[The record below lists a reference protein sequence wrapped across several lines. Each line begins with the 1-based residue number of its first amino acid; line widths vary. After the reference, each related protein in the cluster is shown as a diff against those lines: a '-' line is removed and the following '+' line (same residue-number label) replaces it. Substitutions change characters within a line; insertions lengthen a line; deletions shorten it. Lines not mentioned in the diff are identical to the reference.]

1 MIMKRK
7 DCFILTVALFG
18 AATLLSSCSD
28 SNDSQP
34 TVINDESVIQ
44 SDEEAYALVNGAFQ
58 IFQDLCSTFTE
69 LSDVATEYGSSY
81 LGNEDDAAIRI
92 ARLTYDETN
101 DYPVW
106 AWDDFYG
113 AVGTANDAIDKISAS
128 TKVSASAKAEA
139 IGRAKFIRGLAYS
152 YLVLYFGEVPIR
164 LSTDDANT
172 TRASIDA
179 VYTQIV
185 TDLTEAE
192 AALPATTSSPV
203 LPTKAAAQA
212 LLSRV
217 YLQWASN
224 PLSQS
229 QVEAI
234 ASSKTDPAISN
245 NTERLQLA
253 LEHAQ
258 KVIENSSY
266 GLVTKFENIFGR
278 ANESRLPEHIFT
290 FQHDGDGIDIIGN
303 HQYHCAWTYP
313 FQTDKVSH
321 IHPISTFDEWPDD
334 DPRKAFSVITS
345 ITDPKSGT
353 TYSYLP
359 PETLPVFGKGV
370 DRSYA
375 NAEWETIEKNDV
387 DQIEIRYAEVVLIAA
402 EALVQLHRHGEAKE
416 LVNQLRRRAWGDD
429 SHALDYVGLE
439 EVQAEWGYEF
449 LYEHKHWQ
457 NLVRWGKLISTL
469 QSVRNNSLFADENA
483 TEGNVTA
490 RGTVSSYAVRS
501 YSILHSK
508 YENANGHLYR
518 YPIPVGLEGEDLG
531 VRPQNPGY

>member
-1 MIMKRK
+1 MRK
-7 DCFILTVALFG
+7 KSFILLVVALTG

-28 SNDSQP
+28 SNDENKSN
-34 TVINDESVIQ
+34 VIDDQSVIQ
-44 SDEEAYALVNGAFQ
+44 SDEEAYALVSGAYQRFQ
-58 IFQDLCSTFTE
+58 GLCSTFTE

-92 ARLTYDETN
+92 ARLSYDETD

-113 AVGTANDAIDKISAS
+113 AIGTANDAIDKISAS
-128 TKVSASAKAEA
+128 TKVSASAKTEA
-139 IGRAKFIRGLAYS
+139 IGRAKFVRGLAYS

-164 LSTDDANT
+164 LSTDDAST
-172 TRASIDA
+172 TRQSIDA

-234 ASSKTDPAISN
+234 ASLKTDPAISN
-245 NTERLQLA
+245 NTERLQQA
-253 LEHAQ
+253 LTYAQ
-258 KVIENSSY
+258 KVLDNSSY

-290 FQHDGDGIDIIGN
+290 FQHDGDGIDALGN

-321 IHPISTFDEWPDD
+321 IHPISTFDEWPND

-370 DRSYA
+370 DRSYT

-469 QSVRNNSLFADENA
+469 QSVRNNSLFAEENA
-483 TEGNVTA
+483 TEGNVTT

>member
-1 MIMKRK
+1 MKKK
-7 DCFILTVALFG
+7 DCFILSVALLG
-18 AATLLSSCSD
+18 ATTWLTSCSSDD
-28 SNDSQP
+28 SEAS
-34 TVINDESVIQ
+34 VINDESVIQ
-44 SDEEAYALVNGAFQ
+44 SDEEAYALVNGGFQ
-58 IFQDLCSTFTE
+58 AFQDLCSTFTE

-81 LGNEDDAAIRI
+81 FGNEDDNVIRM

-106 AWDDFYG
+106 AWDDFYW
-113 AVGTANDAIDKISAS
+113 AIGTANDAIEKITAS
-128 TKVSASAKAEA
+128 EKVSAAAKTEA
-139 IGRAKFIRGLAYS
+139 IARAKFIRGLAYS

-164 LSTDDANT
+164 LTTDDVNT
-172 TRASIDA
+172 TRASIDE
-179 VYTQIV
+179 VYQQV
-185 TDLTEAE
+185 VGDLNEAE
-192 AALPATTSSPV
+192 AGLPATTSSPV
-203 LPTKAAAQA
+203 IPSKGAAQA

-234 ASSKTDPAISN
+234 ASSKTDPTISL
-245 NTERLQLA
+245 NTQRLQKS
-253 LEHAQ
+253 LEYAQ
-258 KVIENSSY
+258 EVINSGKY
-266 GLVTKFENIFGR
+266 DLVPSFSNVFGR
-278 ANESRLPEHIFT
+278 ANESRAPEHIFT
-290 FQHDGDGIDIIGN
+290 IQHDGDGIDVIGN
-303 HQYHCAWTYP
+303 HQFHCAWTYP

-359 PETLPVFGKGV
+359 PATLPVFGKGV
-370 DRSYA
+370 DRSYK
-375 NAEWETIEKNDV
+375 NSEWETIETNDV
-387 DQIEIRYAEVVLIAA
+387 DQIEIRYAEVLLNAA

-416 LVNQLRRRAWGDD
+416 LVNQLRRRAYGND

-469 QSVRNNSLFADENA
+469 QSVKDNLLFGDEYA
-483 TEGNVTA
+483 TEGIATP

-501 YSILHSK
+501 HSILHSK

>member
-1 MIMKRK
+1 MRK
-7 DCFILTVALFG
+7 KNLILWAVALIC
-18 AATLLSSCSD
+18 ATTLLSSCSD
-28 SNDSQP
+28 SNDENQSN
-34 TVINDESVIQ
+34 VIDDESVIQ
-44 SDEEAYALVNGAFQ
+44 SDEEAYALVSGAYQ
-58 IFQDLCSTFTE
+58 IFQDLCSSFTE

-81 LGNEDDAAIRI
+81 LGNEDDSAIRI
-92 ARLTYDETN
+92 ARLSYDETN

-113 AVGTANDAIDKISAS
+113 AIGTANDAIEKISAS
-128 TKVSASAKAEA
+128 TKVSTSAKTEA
-139 IGRAKFIRGLAYS
+139 VGRAKFIRALAYS
-152 YLVLYFGEVPIR
+152 YLVLYFGEVPLR
-164 LSTDDANT
+164 LTTDDANT
-172 TRASIDA
+172 TRAGIDA

-185 TDLTEAE
+185 NDLTEAE
-192 AALPATTSSPV
+192 AALPLTTSSPV

-217 YLQWASN
+217 YLQWASK

-234 ASSKTDPAISN
+234 ASSKTDPVISN

-253 LEHAQ
+253 LEYAQ
-258 KVIENSSY
+258 KVIDNSSY
-266 GLVTKFENIFGR
+266 GLASKFENIFGR

-321 IHPISTFDEWPDD
+321 IHPVSTFDEWPDD

-345 ITDPKSGT
+345 ITNPKDGT

-370 DRSYA
+370 DRSYV
-375 NAEWETIEKNDV
+375 NSEWETIEKNDV
-387 DQIEIRYAEVVLIAA
+387 DQIEIRYAEVLLNAA
-402 EALVQLHRHGEAKE
+402 EALVKLHNHGKAKE
-416 LVNQLRRRAWGDD
+416 LVNQLRHRAWGDD
-429 SHALDYVGLE
+429 SHALEYVGLE

-469 QSVRNNSLFADENA
+469 QNVTGNPLYSEENA
-483 TEGNVTA
+483 TEGTVTR

-501 YSILHSK
+501 HSILHSK

-518 YPIPVGLEGEDLG
+518 FPIPVGLEGEDLG
-531 VRPQNPGY
+531 IRPQNPGY

>member
-1 MIMKRK
+1 MKK
-7 DCFILTVALFG
+7 SNLLILAVALLG
-18 AATLLSSCSD
+18 TATLTLSSCSD
-28 SNDSQP
+28 SDNESQSN
-34 TVINDESVIQ
+34 VINDESVIQ
-44 SDEEAYALVNGAFQ
+44 SDDEAYALVNGGFQAFQ
-58 IFQDLCSTFTE
+58 ELCSTFTE

-81 LGNEDDAAIRI
+81 FGNEDDNVIRM

-106 AWDDFYG
+106 AWDDFYW
-113 AVGTANDAIDKISAS
+113 AIGTANDAIEKIAAS
-128 TKVSASAKAEA
+128 TKVSTSAKTEA
-139 IGRAKFIRGLAYS
+139 TARAKFIRGLAYS
-152 YLVLYFGEVPIR
+152 YLVVYFGEVPIR
-164 LSTDDANT
+164 LTTDDENT
-172 TRASIDA
+172 TRSAIDD
-179 VYTQIV
+179 VYEQIV
-185 TDLTEAE
+185 ADLTDAE
-192 AALPATTSSPV
+192 AGLPATTSSPV
-203 LPTKAAAQA
+203 LPSRGAAQA

-234 ASSKTDPAISN
+234 ASSKTDPAVSY
-245 NTERLQLA
+245 NTSRLQKTV
-253 LEHAQ
+253 EYAQ
-258 KVIENSSY
+258 KVIDSGNYS
-266 GLVTKFENIFGR
+266 LLADFTKNFGR
-278 ANESRLPEHIFT
+278 ANESRGPEHIFT
-290 FQHDGDGIDIIGN
+290 IQHDGDGIDVLGN

-321 IHPISTFDEWPDD
+321 IHPISTFDAWDD
-334 DPRKAFSVITS
+334 ADPRKAFSIITS

-370 DRSYA
+370 DRSYT

-387 DQIEIRYAEVVLIAA
+387 DQIEIRYAEVLLNAA
-402 EALVQLHRHGEAKE
+402 EALVLLHRHGEAKA
-416 LVNQLRRRAWGDD
+416 LVNQLRQRAYGDD
-429 SHALDYVGLE
+429 SHNLETVNIE

-469 QSVRNNSLFADENA
+469 QSVTDNFLYDDTYA
-483 TEGNVTA
+483 TQGTVTT
-490 RGTVSSYAVRS
+490 RGTVSSYAVRAH
-501 YSILHSK
+501 SILLSK